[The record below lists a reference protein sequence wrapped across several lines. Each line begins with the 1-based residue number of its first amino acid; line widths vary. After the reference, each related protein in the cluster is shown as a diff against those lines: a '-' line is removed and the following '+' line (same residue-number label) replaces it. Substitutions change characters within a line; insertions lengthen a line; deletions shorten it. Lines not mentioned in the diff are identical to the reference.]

1 MSFTATKIGTTICR
15 AASIGS
21 NMKSY
26 FVPIIIAAALTI
38 SVAVISKRAQAQNA
52 NRQPKA
58 NSGAVMANPALANT
72 EPTPKDAVF
81 VTEIPAGYRDWKVV
95 SVAHEAGD
103 LNDIRAVLGNDIA
116 IKAYRAG
123 KLPFPDGA
131 IVGRIAWSHVP
142 SEENNKTFGRDQSFV
157 AGSPTDA
164 YLQFMVKD
172 SKKYAATGGWGY
184 SSFDKDGKPTDE
196 AAMKKCFPCPQAIK
210 DRDFVFTRYAP

>member
-1 MSFTATKIGTTICR
+1 LLIVV
-15 AASIGS
+15 AALVG
-21 NMKSY
+21 
-26 FVPIIIAAALTI
+26 AAAFTLTT
-38 SVAVISKRAQAQNA
+38 SRYAAAQEAA
-52 NRQPKA
+52 P
-58 NSGAVMANPALANT
+58 
-72 EPTPKDAVF
+72 VF
-81 VTEIPAGYRDWKVV
+81 VKKVPAGYRDWKVV

-116 IKAYRAG
+116 IKTYRDG
-123 KLPFPDGA
+123 KLPFPEGA

-142 SEENNKTFGRDQSFV
+142 SEENNKSFGREQSFV
-157 AGSPTDA
+157 AGPPTET

-196 AAMKKCFPCPQAIK
+196 AAMKKCFPCHQAVK